1 PPGDTAATRAFKQ
14 AAATM
19 PSPAALDM
27 ICRMFGLT
35 SFERNLLV
43 LCAAVELDSSFATLC
58 ATAQGDPARA
68 FPTFSLALAAL
79 PDAHWSAMSPSAS
92 LRHWRLIEIAR
103 GSLVTQSALRIDER
117 ILNYL
122 AGVQHVDERLAGL
135 VEYVPEA
142 NELVPSHQALVQRT
156 AASWSRMAEGGRAPI
171 VQLCGPEVADKR
183 AIAAAACAAAGLRL
197 AAISAH

>member
-1 PPGDTAATRAFKQ
+1 MAAVGVAREALERHIARSPERPDPEQQSDQPPGDSAATRAFKQ

-79 PDAHWSAMSPSAS
+79 PDAHW
-92 LRHWRLIEIAR
+92 
-103 GSLVTQSALRIDER
+103 
-117 ILNYL
+117 
-122 AGVQHVDERLAGL
+122 
-135 VEYVPEA
+135 
-142 NELVPSHQALVQRT
+142 
-156 AASWSRMAEGGRAPI
+156 
-171 VQLCGPEVADKR
+171 
-183 AIAAAACAAAGLRL
+183 
-197 AAISAH
+197 